1 MCAVRVTDDNGRVL
15 DAEYSVESDGSH
27 LALVV
32 ASAGGG
38 TGSRPPR
45 NPDYGTVLATLLSRL
60 RDLGA
65 VLVDAVV
72 DSAETRRYGIPESR
86 RRLIDDP
93 VQLAGEADMEA
104 LRLRLTARQA
114 RINQAPGT
122 RGGNNRKRV
131 RLRLDV
137 PGYGPEDPDRL
148 AARLAMRPARPVAT
162 FILAWNPAR
171 WQWPPEQY
179 EQAVRTT
186 ARGGSWPEPWSVA
199 LRTGGISAGDRAL
212 LLRQHRERGIVAS
225 GTFASGL
232 ELDEHWDGSGR
243 QTRYARVDW
252 DTVVEPEDRLPVE
265 VLKAGIPEVPW
276 DRIQGSGVLVPS
288 HAAEK
293 LRDLWAQHVPG
304 PLYPDEL
311 PAGQTFPEGTGKRV
325 EVNRYERDTRARK
338 ISLAHWGPRCGVCD
352 LDFGDRYGPLGQGF
366 IHVHHIVDLSLA
378 EPGYQ
383 VDPVN
388 DLRPVCPNCHAM
400 LHQRRPALSI
410 GELKRHLQLHPDPRA
425 TVYRPRRIR
434 GDRHRSCCHRD
445 SHSHL

>member
-1 MCAVRVTDDNGRVL
+1 MCAMRVTDDDGRVL
-15 DAEYSVESDGSH
+15 DAEYSVETDGSH
-27 LALVV
+27 FALIL

-45 NPDYGTVLATLLSRL
+45 NPDYGTVLTTLLSRL
-60 RDLGA
+60 RDLEA

-72 DSAETRRYGIPESR
+72 DSAETRRYGIPESE
-86 RRLIDDP
+86 RRLIDIP

-104 LRLRLTARQA
+104 LRLRLTAGQA
-114 RINQAPGT
+114 RINQAPGA
-122 RGGNNRKRV
+122 RGGNTRKRV
-131 RLRLDV
+131 CLRLDV
-137 PGYGPEDPDRL
+137 PGYGPRDSGRL
-148 AARLAMRPARPVAT
+148 AARLAMRPERPVAT
-162 FILAWNPAR
+162 FILTWNPAR
-171 WQWPPEQY
+171 SKWPHGQY
-179 EQAVRTT
+179 QQAVQTT
-186 ARGGSWPEPWSVA
+186 ARGGIWPGPWSVA

-225 GTFASGL
+225 GVFASGL

-243 QTRYARVDW
+243 QTRYAQVDW
-252 DTVVEPEDRLPVE
+252 DTIVDHEDRLPVE
-265 VLKAGIPEVPW
+265 VLKASVPEVPW
-276 DRIQGSGVLVPS
+276 DRLQGSGVLVPS
-288 HAAEK
+288 HATEK
-293 LRDLWAQHVPG
+293 LSDLWARHVRG

-325 EVNRYERDTRARK
+325 EVNRYERDTSARK

-378 EPGYQ
+378 GPGYQ
-383 VDPVN
+383 VDPIN

-410 GELKRHLQLHPDPRA
+410 DEL
-425 TVYRPRRIR
+425 RRLL
-434 GDRHRSCCHRD
+434 RSP
-445 SHSHL
+445 S